1 MKTLLELMLTLPTWV
16 RVDPEGLGVGV
27 GSTTGGVTTGGV
39 TTGGVTGATGVT
51 GVGLINLQTDGC
63 PLQAYPETILQP
75 EHPFDELLPVSQ
87 VSGAMM
93 TPSPQVGMQS
103 PCELAE
109 KPSLVQVMH

>member
-39 TTGGVTGATGVT
+39 ITGGVTGVT
-51 GVGLINLQTDGC
+51 GSGLINLQTDGC

>member
-109 KPSLVQVMH
+109 NPSLVQVMH

>member
-1 MKTLLELMLTLPTWV
+1 MKTLLELILTLPTWV
-16 RVDPEGLGVGV
+16 RVDPEGLG
-27 GSTTGGVTTGGV
+27 GSTGGVTTGGV
-39 TTGGVTGATGVT
+39 TTGGVTGVT
-51 GVGLINLQTDGC
+51 GSGLINLQTDGC
-63 PLQAYPETILQP
+63 PLQAYPETILHP

-109 KPSLVQVMH
+109 NPSLVQVMH

>member
-1 MKTLLELMLTLPTWV
+1 MNTLLELILTLPTWV

-27 GSTTGGVTTGGV
+27 GLTTGGVTTGGV
-39 TTGGVTGATGVT
+39 TTGGVTGADGSGV
-51 GVGLINLQTDGC
+51 INLQTDGC
-63 PLQAYPETILQP
+63 PEQAYPETILHP

-87 VSGAMM
+87 VSGAIII
-93 TPSPQVGMQS
+93 PSPQVGMQS